1 MPLPGLEQDRLDKSV
16 DPIDDDHLSD
26 VLLFKKGLP
35 CDMILLKALN
45 VLTVGLTVTL
55 ATR

>member
-26 VLLFKKGLP
+26 VLLLQKGLP